1 MHGVPI
7 PQYLTDDLI
16 KTHFPGTRVWV
27 AKLKGR
33 ETYRTEH
40 KHRRRQQRIKKLG
53 VKELSS
59 MLFMFTSAP
68 ECHWPDAQTWHDRA
82 VDI

>member
-40 KHRRRQQRIKKLG
+40 KHRRRQQRIKNL
-53 VKELSS
+53 VNEEELVVIMFSS
-59 MLFMFTSAP
+59 AL
-68 ECHWPDAQTWHDRA
+68 H
-82 VDI
+82 V